1 MIRVLV
7 VDDHSAFRQPL
18 AFMLER
24 EPDIMVVGQA
34 ASGAEVRQLLSDV
47 DVALVDLHLAD
58 GSGIDVIAELSATY
72 PDCAAV
78 VLTASSDPQ
87 ELAQAVAA
95 GAAGVLHKSLSI
107 TDIIGAVRRVGA
119 GEHLISAKQVREMIR
134 VARDVRTQNHAAQAA
149 LKSLTAREREVLQ
162 ALAAGLNDKEIAQRL
177 HISPETARTHMVNIL
192 GKLGVTS
199 RLQALVFALRHGA
212 ITIERG

>member
-24 EPDIMVVGQA
+24 EADITVVGQA
-34 ASGAEVRQLLSDV
+34 ASGAAVRQFLDPV
-47 DVALVDLHLAD
+47 DVALVDLQLAD
-58 GSGIDVIAELSATY
+58 GNGIDVIAELSATH
-72 PDCAAV
+72 PECAVV

-87 ELAQAVAA
+87 ELARAVEA
-95 GAAGVLHKSLSI
+95 GAAGVLHKSMSI
-107 TDIIGAVRRVGA
+107 TDIIDAVRRVGA
-119 GEHLISAKQVREMIR
+119 GEQLISAKQVREMVR
-134 VARDVRTQNHAAQAA
+134 LARDARTQDHAAQAA
-149 LKSLTAREREVLQ
+149 LKSLTAREREVVA

-192 GKLGVTS
+192 GKLGVNS